1 MGVHFSLQYKKSKS
15 DYLKTD
21 ELVISVRYY
30 FQGKKLNVSS
40 GVKCR
45 IKDWNDDWEKTIK
58 REPILKSDSDWK
70 EKNLKLKD
78 KESEIKNIVLQI
90 EKDGEVPYVDIVK
103 SYLRDNQYV
112 KIKKSLK
119 KIHFLTLFEMY
130 EKWINSDSFP
140 NRTSYVK
147 TINTSVKEIKSYTE
161 EYQFKNRVKLLPQDI
176 DEEWMWGLIHWSYD
190 KGIQPTTIRKR
201 VKTLVSFSNWLKEK
215 HHI

>member
-130 EKWINSDSFP
+130 EKWINSDSFTQP
-140 NRTSYVK
+140 NFVC
-147 TINTSVKEIKSYTE
+147 
-161 EYQFKNRVKLLPQDI
+161 
-176 DEEWMWGLIHWSYD
+176 
-190 KGIQPTTIRKR
+190 
-201 VKTLVSFSNWLKEK
+201 
-215 HHI
+215 

>member
-119 KIHFLTLFEMY
+119 KIHFLRHLQY
-130 EKWINSDSFP
+130 
-140 NRTSYVK
+140 RA
-147 TINTSVKEIKSYTE
+147 
-161 EYQFKNRVKLLPQDI
+161 
-176 DEEWMWGLIHWSYD
+176 
-190 KGIQPTTIRKR
+190 
-201 VKTLVSFSNWLKEK
+201 NWNC
-215 HHI
+215 

>member
-1 MGVHFSLQYKKSKS
+1 M
-15 DYLKTD
+15 
-21 ELVISVRYY
+21 ISVRYY

-78 KESEIKNIVLQI
+78 KESEINNIVLQI

-103 SYLRDNQYV
+103 SHLRDNQYL

-119 KIHFLTLFEMY
+119 KIHFLLCLKCLRSGLTLIFTQIELRM
-130 EKWINSDSFP
+130 
-140 NRTSYVK
+140 
-147 TINTSVKEIKSYTE
+147 
-161 EYQFKNRVKLLPQDI
+161 
-176 DEEWMWGLIHWSYD
+176 
-190 KGIQPTTIRKR
+190 
-201 VKTLVSFSNWLKEK
+201 LKPSTP
-215 HHI
+215 H

>member
-70 EKNLKLKD
+70 E
-78 KESEIKNIVLQI
+78 
-90 EKDGEVPYVDIVK
+90 
-103 SYLRDNQYV
+103 R
-112 KIKKSLK
+112 KIGS
-119 KIHFLTLFEMY
+119 
-130 EKWINSDSFP
+130 
-140 NRTSYVK
+140 
-147 TINTSVKEIKSYTE
+147 
-161 EYQFKNRVKLLPQDI
+161 
-176 DEEWMWGLIHWSYD
+176 
-190 KGIQPTTIRKR
+190 
-201 VKTLVSFSNWLKEK
+201 
-215 HHI
+215 